1 MFFLK
6 KENYI
11 IEREA
16 LVDGR
21 VISLF
26 ELQLLRGKVILPA
39 VGDDAKSAVERLRKC
54 KDVKIEFVQGLEQ
67 ADRALVL
74 ARTKKAVL
82 FKLSKELNAEKL
94 RREGVRV
101 VDIDALF
108 ELFVPH
114 FKPGDETVVRIVKR
128 GKGLDE
134 GVGYFSNGV
143 KVVVEE
149 GADHINRYLEVVI
162 KGVVN
167 TPAGRMVFARP
178 KYHG

>member
-1 MFFLK
+1 MFIR
-6 KENYI
+6 KEKYV
-11 IEREA
+11 IEWEA

-26 ELQLLRGKVILPA
+26 EFQLFRGKVFLPPRTDDTAA
-39 VGDDAKSAVERLRKC
+39 VIERLRKC
-54 KDVKIEFVQGLEQ
+54 RDIKLEFVDGIDSSE
-67 ADRALVL
+67 RALTF
-74 ARTKKAVL
+74 ARSKKAVL
-82 FKLSKELNAEKL
+82 FKLSKELNADKL

-108 ELFVPH
+108 ERFVPH
-114 FKPGDETVVRIVKR
+114 FKPGDETVVRIVKK
-128 GKGLDE
+128 GKGQDE
-134 GVGYFSNGV
+134 GVGYFSNGI

-149 GADHINRYLEVVI
+149 GAEYINRYLEVII

-178 KYHG
+178 KYRG

>member
-1 MFFLK
+1 MFFLR

-11 IEREA
+11 VEREA
-16 LVDGR
+16 LIDGR

-26 ELQLLRGKVILPA
+26 ELQLLRGKVIVPYA
-39 VGDDAKSAVERLRKC
+39 GDDTKSAVERLRKC
-54 KDVKIEFVQGLEQ
+54 KDVKIEFVNGL
-67 ADRALVL
+67 DVSDKALSL
-74 ARTKKAVL
+74 ARAKKAVL
-82 FKLSKELNAEKL
+82 FKLSKEINAEKL

-101 VDIDALF
+101 IDIDALF

-114 FKPGDETVVRIVKR
+114 FKPGDETVVRLVKR
-128 GKGLDE
+128 GKGQDE

-149 GADHINRYLEVVI
+149 GATHINRYLEVVI

-178 KYHG
+178 KYRN